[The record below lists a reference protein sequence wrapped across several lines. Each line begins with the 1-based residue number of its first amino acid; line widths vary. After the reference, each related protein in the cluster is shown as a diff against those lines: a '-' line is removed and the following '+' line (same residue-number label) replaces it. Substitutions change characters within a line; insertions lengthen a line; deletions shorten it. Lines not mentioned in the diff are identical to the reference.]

1 MSRRGFSWKRA
12 TGVSKIKSDFARK
25 TGIPTTSS
33 GRKRKAKKIAT
44 GGGCIF
50 IILTGITIIIMIVFI
65 LR

>member
-1 MSRRGFSWKRA
+1 MPKFSWKKT
-12 TGVSKIKSDFARK
+12 TGLSKIKSDFARK

-33 GRKRKAKKIAT
+33 GRKRKVKKMAT

-50 IILTGITIIIMIVFI
+50 IILSGITIIIMIIFV